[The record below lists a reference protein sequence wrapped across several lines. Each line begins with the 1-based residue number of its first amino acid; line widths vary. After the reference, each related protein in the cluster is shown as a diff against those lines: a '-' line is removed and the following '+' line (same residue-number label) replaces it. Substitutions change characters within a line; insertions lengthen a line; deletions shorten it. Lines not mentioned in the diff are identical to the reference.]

1 MKLKSLCFLAALMA
15 IPLIAQEAA
24 PVPPPP
30 PPDAPAAVQPPPPPP
45 PPQITPEQAEA
56 KVKELLAVIPE
67 VVATYKDGEEL
78 KGADIC
84 KELKPQLIQAIQAGY
99 PVEKNMITGI
109 ARQLASNLIQM
120 KLAGA
125 SAKEKG
131 FVGNP
136 EEAKKQL
143 DLVKQNAGPQ
153 FEAILKTTGMTEEEL
168 LKKIEELDGIQA
180 YLDSMVKL
188 PEKAAENFYKEH
200 VEEFFTQLS
209 ASHIL
214 AQFPKDAPVTE
225 EAKQATKERILAIQK
240 ELKDGK
246 DFAELAKEKS
256 DCPSKED
263 GGNLGSF
270 SKGQMVP
277 AFEAALLEMKP
288 GEISDIV
295 ETEFGYHIIKAGET
309 KVVPFEEVK
318 ERIEEHLKQEAEQE
332 VAETTFTKLLEE
344 AKIKW
349 NLPEPEFPK
358 DEEEEAPAEE

>member
-1 MKLKSLCFLAALMA
+1 MQLIDGKA
-15 IPLIAQEAA
+15 IADQIKQEIAQEVADIKA
-24 PVPPPP
+24 RGEK
-30 PPDAPAAVQPPPPPP
+30 
-45 PPQITPEQAEA
+45 TPH
-56 KVKELLAVIPE
+56 LAVIIVGHDGGSE
-67 VVATYKDGEEL
+67 TYVAHKVKSCEQVGFKSTK
-78 KGADIC
+78 IC
-84 KELKPQLIQAIQAGY
+84 
-99 PVEKNMITGI
+99 
-109 ARQLASNLIQM
+109 
-120 KLAGA
+120 
-125 SAKEKG
+125 
-131 FVGNP
+131 
-136 EEAKKQL
+136 
-143 DLVKQNAGPQ
+143 
-153 FEAILKTTGMTEEEL
+153 FEADVTEEEL

-188 PEKAAENFYKEH
+188 PENAAENFYKEH
-200 VEEFFTQLS
+200 VDEFFTQLS